1 MNELK
6 ERLIKIAQPIS
17 GTMNGKTYYSFEINK
32 LIKFIESNF
41 VSKNELD
48 TLMEGNSTWESG
60 WNHGYDELG
69 ETLLAEFREKGTIT
83 IDELERFLD
92 GN

>member
-1 MNELK
+1 MDKDLRTVFNLLFFGRTDEAGAK
-6 ERLIKIAQPIS
+6 TEE
-17 GTMNGKTYYSFEINK
+17 TMWKWIND
-32 LIKFIESNF
+32 NF

-83 IDELERFLD
+83 IDELERFLN